1 MMLQNKIYQNFSF
14 EILKNFS
21 IILFGLSIIAL
32 TARAVNFLDLIVD
45 NGYPVGIYLKYCILN
60 LFGIAPKF
68 IPLSFL
74 FALTIF
80 ILKHINDSE
89 FIILWTSGVKKIQI
103 VNLFFFTSLII
114 LVFNLVLSI
123 LLTPS
128 ALNKSRQLLSQDDL
142 NSFLPTIRAKQFSDS
157 FKGFTFIVE
166 NKTKNELNNIFLY
179 DTGGNLNKLSS
190 NISNTYSTTIIA
202 EKGIAEKNKLILF
215 NGQIISSKKDEFE
228 NEIIKFEQIN
238 ISLQELSTRTIKQAK
253 MQETPTLELMKCLL
267 DKDSELKICKGD
279 SYKEII
285 PVLIRRAVLPLYVP
299 VITLI
304 CSLLLFKSNRFLL
317 NKYSVFFYSFILL
330 VMTELVIRFTG
341 INNLLRYFY
350 ILFPF
355 IAFLFLYILL
365 VVKSSRETK

>member
-1 MMLQNKIYQNFSF
+1 MT
-14 EILKNFS
+14 IL
-21 IILFGLSIIAL
+21 
-32 TARAVNFLDLIVD
+32 
-45 NGYPVGIYLKYCILN
+45 
-60 LFGIAPKF
+60 
-68 IPLSFL
+68 
-74 FALTIF
+74 
-80 ILKHINDSE
+80 
-89 FIILWTSGVKKIQI
+89 
-103 VNLFFFTSLII
+103 
-114 LVFNLVLSI
+114 
-123 LLTPS
+123 
-128 ALNKSRQLLSQDDL
+128 
-142 NSFLPTIRAKQFSDS
+142 
-157 FKGFTFIVE
+157 
-166 NKTKNELNNIFLY
+166 
-179 DTGGNLNKLSS
+179 
-190 NISNTYSTTIIA
+190 
-202 EKGIAEKNKLILF
+202 
-215 NGQIISSKKDEFE
+215 FE

>member
-1 MMLQNKIYQNFSF
+1 MLQNKIYQNFFF

-89 FIILWTSGVKKIQI
+89 FIIIWTSGVKKIQI

-114 LVFNLVLSI
+114 LVLIFLSI

-142 NSFLPTIRAKQFSDS
+142 NSFLPTIRTKQFSDS

-179 DTGGNLNKLSS
+179 DIGGNLNKLSS

-238 ISLQELSTRTIKQAK
+238 IGLQELSTRTIKQAK
-253 MQETPTLELMKCLL
+253 MQETPTLELAKCLF
-267 DKDSELKICKGD
+267 DKKPELKICKGD

-285 PVLIRRAVLPLYVP
+285 PVLIRRTVLPLYVP

-317 NKYSVFFYSFILL
+317 NKYSIFFYSFVLL

-341 INNLLRYFY
+341 INNFFRYFY

-355 IAFLFLYILL
+355 ITFFLLYVLL
-365 VVKSSRETK
+365 AIKSSREAK